1 MQNLSYDN
9 ECYLQ
14 ENEMISV
21 SMALQ
26 LAPLRN
32 RGLGQLGNFRK
43 WSIFQHFS
51 GGAYALNPPS
61 PPLQPPPPKD
71 GDPCRDTKEGYTVE
85 TPIHYQ
91 KINLK
96 AVCNHD
102 REVQKPLRGFEFF
115 QQIQKI

>member
-51 GGAYALNPPS
+51 GGAYALNPP
-61 PPLQPPPPKD
+61 PPPSN
-71 GDPCRDTKEGYTVE
+71 PCRPKMVTPAETKEGYAVE
-85 TPIHYQ
+85 KPIHYQ